1 MRGHVVVA
9 LCGPVLA
16 CGGADEAAPN
26 AEIACAPATAWAAP
40 DTQLVQRATTVITF
54 RNDGAPGPISLALD
68 GADAAEFVIAPVTD
82 CDEGR
87 RLGTGDLCFVQVD
100 FAPQSLGAK
109 RASLRV
115 GATRIALTGTAI
127 ATTTGLFI
135 GAANLSFSRGAVAL
149 GISEFIVSNQG
160 TTPIPLGAP
169 AFSGAGFI
177 GNTASDCGPMLT
189 GGAACTMRVAYTPL
203 ARGCAIGAMHLGG
216 ATVPI
221 DGRFI
226 SGVEVYPR
234 GAGTGTITSSPAGID
249 CGTGD
254 VGVCARAFDD
264 DRVTLTATPTG
275 GSHLAGASATRT
287 ISLVPRSF
295 TPSWIVHF
303 ASPAAKAIALSLD
316 GEAVGTVS
324 YDPVASTCT
333 DDCTLHVEPGDHPVL
348 RARTPSRFTGW
359 SGACGGIGRTCELG
373 LTVNDRAATATFA
386 KDDGEVTTLL
396 PEVPVAAAAFF
407 ADGDLLAAGD
417 DRLQEPPALIVSRL
431 APTGAMRWSR
441 ALPSEFRWVVDAATT
456 ATGAAYLVV
465 LGPDQTTYTLL
476 RLDGAGATVWA
487 QPLPTTTPAFV
498 PVLAPVGDE
507 VALAWNDELAVRA
520 ATDGTV
526 RWRTPIELPLAI
538 TASAAEL
545 AVARYDVAASATTI
559 DRFAFD
565 GTPRGAPW
573 TISGLTRTKL
583 AYDHQSGLVMA
594 TEAALVRL
602 DATGATTFSV
612 PEVDGTV
619 GRFVA
624 IDRDGRIVTARAHR
638 FQGRSAF
645 AAGAL
650 VLAHDATGAEVWRL
664 DKDTNGASDYGGPG
678 FDAVEPYDLISDNQG
693 HVALIG
699 VYNLRQPWI
708 EILAVP

>member
-1 MRGHVVVA
+1 MYR
-9 LCGPVLA
+9 
-16 CGGADEAAPN
+16 
-26 AEIACAPATAWAAP
+26 
-40 DTQLVQRATTVITF
+40 
-54 RNDGAPGPISLALD
+54 
-68 GADAAEFVIAPVTD
+68 
-82 CDEGR
+82 
-87 RLGTGDLCFVQVD
+87 
-100 FAPQSLGAK
+100 
-109 RASLRV
+109 
-115 GATRIALTGTAI
+115 
-127 ATTTGLFI
+127 
-135 GAANLSFSRGAVAL
+135 
-149 GISEFIVSNQG
+149 
-160 TTPIPLGAP
+160 
-169 AFSGAGFI
+169 
-177 GNTASDCGPMLT
+177 
-189 GGAACTMRVAYTPL
+189 
-203 ARGCAIGAMHLGG
+203 
-216 ATVPI
+216 
-221 DGRFI
+221 
-226 SGVEVYPR
+226 
-234 GAGTGTITSSPAGID
+234 
-249 CGTGD
+249 
-254 VGVCARAFDD
+254 
-264 DRVTLTATPTG
+264 
-275 GSHLAGASATRT
+275 
-287 ISLVPRSF
+287 
-295 TPSWIVHF
+295 
-303 ASPAAKAIALSLD
+303 
-316 GEAVGTVS
+316 
-324 YDPVASTCT
+324 
-333 DDCTLHVEPGDHPVL
+333 
-348 RARTPSRFTGW
+348 
-359 SGACGGIGRTCELG
+359 
-373 LTVNDRAATATFA
+373 
-386 KDDGEVTTLL
+386 
-396 PEVPVAAAAFF
+396 
-407 ADGDLLAAGD
+407 
-417 DRLQEPPALIVSRL
+417 
-431 APTGAMRWSR
+431 
-441 ALPSEFRWVVDAATT
+441 
-456 ATGAAYLVV
+456 VV

>member
-1 MRGHVVVA
+1 
-9 LCGPVLA
+9 
-16 CGGADEAAPN
+16 
-26 AEIACAPATAWAAP
+26 
-40 DTQLVQRATTVITF
+40 
-54 RNDGAPGPISLALD
+54 
-68 GADAAEFVIAPVTD
+68 
-82 CDEGR
+82 
-87 RLGTGDLCFVQVD
+87 VQVD

-498 PVLAPVGDE
+498 PVLA
-507 VALAWNDELAVRA
+507 R
-520 ATDGTV
+520 
-526 RWRTPIELPLAI
+526 
-538 TASAAEL
+538 
-545 AVARYDVAASATTI
+545 SATKW
-559 DRFAFD
+559 RSR
-565 GTPRGAPW
+565 GTTSWRCVRRPTARCAGAPRSSCPW
-573 TISGLTRTKL
+573 PSPHRPPNWPSPVTTSPPRRPRSIASRSTAHRER
-583 AYDHQSGLVMA
+583 AVDHQRPDEDQARLRSPERPGHGDGR
-594 TEAALVRL
+594 ALVRL